1 MTAKTAPPHS
11 DRPKTAEIACHASVC
26 VRFTSTEGLTAAGVC
41 VCVRTCRQ
49 CFLVGGA
56 DILREGGIAATSEYP
71 LKNANKR
78 VAMPFFYTSS
88 SFPPPKLEPIY
99 CRFRWHW
106 FSKLTFPFSFRHP
119 RRDVCTAQRG
129 VPRKEK
135 EERKIRADM
144 ADQVSG

>member
-1 MTAKTAPPHS
+1 MPFQ
-11 DRPKTAEIACHASVC
+11 RVC
-26 VRFTSTEGLTAAGVC
+26 QILVDGRIDCCRC

-144 ADQVSG
+144 ADQVSGKQMVSLISRRGAKEKKGVA